1 MSPSISPLIV
11 RRNRYD
17 VSGLVEAQFEPGS
30 RGRVLRNLLG
40 IARKR
45 EMDRAEAEAQLL
57 AFDRFSSCF
66 MTDHKFTTADIVVM
80 HRVWLGG
87 IYPWAGKFRQV
98 QVSKSGFLFAAP
110 TQIPR
115 LMAELETG
123 PLRKHTPCLHASRER
138 VIEGLA
144 ETQVELV
151 LITPSATGTA
161 DSPGCSPFSWDF
173 RLRCRHSTSAGSKG
187 GSGRFISMRFAAG
200 WTGTT
205 SRCNR
210 FSRKLSRRPCLGSG
224 SALLRPRGFLPEAG
238 QPEVDSFDGCGAFDR
253 LHEGVSQ

>member
-11 RRNRYD
+11 RRDRYD

-57 AFDRFSSCF
+57 AFDRFSSYF
-66 MTDHKFTTADIVVM
+66 MADHRFTAADIVGM

-87 IYPWAGKFRQV
+87 IYQWAGKFRQV

-144 ETQVELV
+144 DVHVELV
-151 LITPSATGTA
+151 LFHPFRDGNGRLARMLAVLMGLQAALPPLDFSGIKGRERQVYFNAVRRGLDRDYQPMQQVFEKVIEKTLLGFRKRAASSARISPRSGTA
-161 DSPGCSPFSWDF
+161 
-173 RLRCRHSTSAGSKG
+173 
-187 GSGRFISMRFAAG
+187 
-200 WTGTT
+200 
-205 SRCNR
+205 
-210 FSRKLSRRPCLGSG
+210 
-224 SALLRPRGFLPEAG
+224 
-238 QPEVDSFDGCGAFDR
+238 
-253 LHEGVSQ
+253 